1 MGVCKQSWRLLECA
15 QYNFLVMIL
24 DKLGRGEALLHL
36 VLTSAEE
43 LIKEVKNRGS
53 LVCINCALVEFVILK
68 MMGLLHLS
76 EETGQRECTSSDKK
90 GKLATTDM
98 EKA

>member
-43 LIKEVKNRGS
+43 FIKEVKNRGS

-76 EETGQRECTSSDKK
+76 EETGQRECTPSDKK
-90 GKLATTDM
+90 
-98 EKA
+98 